1 MSIKSIVKIVRPD
14 QTAPFFYLTDEIL
27 PYAPYTNAAVD
38 AGIVTSRTN
47 MFSSDN
53 LTLTR
58 MITYR
63 DQAAKEEYQAGFKTT
78 YPDYPE
84 VRQHYCD
91 EHNHILTIVTP

>member
-1 MSIKSIVKIVRPD
+1 MSIKTVVKIVRPD
-14 QTAPFFYLTDEIL
+14 QTAPFFYLADASL
-27 PYAPYTNAAVD
+27 PYAAYTNAAAD
-38 AGIVTSRTN
+38 SGIITSRTN

-63 DQAAKEEYQAGFKTT
+63 DQSAKDEFQAGFNAT
-78 YPDYPE
+78 YPDFDT
-84 VRQHYCD
+84 VRQNYCD